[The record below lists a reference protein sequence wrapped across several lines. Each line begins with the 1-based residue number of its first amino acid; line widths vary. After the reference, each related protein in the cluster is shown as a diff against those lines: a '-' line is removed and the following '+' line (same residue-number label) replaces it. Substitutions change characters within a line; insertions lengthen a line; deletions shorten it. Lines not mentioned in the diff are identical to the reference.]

1 MLGSVLS
8 YGLNGIKGYPVNVE
22 VNSSDGIPAYETV
35 GLPDMAVRESKER
48 VRSAI
53 ANSGFPP
60 VTGRITVNLAPA
72 DTKKIG
78 SIYDLPIALGILA
91 AQGLIDN
98 IKLQDH
104 MVAGELAL
112 SGEVR
117 GICGVLPMV
126 IDAFS
131 KGIKNMVLPKANAS
145 EASYIAGT
153 KIIAVDSLND
163 AVGYLRGEKHISP
176 YIPKVWNAQM
186 CKYKVDFSEI
196 KGQHGAKRAA
206 EIAAAGGHNLLL
218 IGSPGSG
225 KTMIAKRMPTI
236 LPSLTFEE
244 ALEITKIHSVVELID
259 NEMGLTTKRPFR
271 SPHHSAST
279 VSLVGGGQNAM
290 PGEISL
296 AHRGVLFMDE
306 FPEFRKDVLEAL
318 RQPLEDGEIKI
329 SRAAAKSTYPADFML
344 IAAMNPCPC
353 GYYGSRTKKCRC
365 TPYQIQRYQQRISGP
380 MLDRIDMHV
389 EMSDVGYKELSS
401 CDEGEISAEIRIRV
415 NQARE
420 VQRQRYKGENI
431 ICNSQLNDRNLI
443 KYCRLDASSAKII
456 EAAMNRMNLTAR
468 AYVRLLKVARTIA
481 DLAGSYAIGAD
492 HISEAIQYRSIE
504 GKYWR

>member
-1 MLGSVLS
+1 M
-8 YGLNGIKGYPVNVE
+8 E
-22 VNSSDGIPAYETV
+22 VNSSDGMPAYETV

-259 NEMGLTTKRPFR
+259 NEMGLTTQRPFR

-353 GYYGSRTKKCRC
+353 GYYGSRTKKMQV
-365 TPYQIQRYQQRISGP
+365 YA
-380 MLDRIDMHV
+380 
-389 EMSDVGYKELSS
+389 LSNTALP
-401 CDEGEISAEIRIRV
+401 AENKRP
-415 NQARE
+415 NA
-420 VQRQRYKGENI
+420 
-431 ICNSQLNDRNLI
+431 
-443 KYCRLDASSAKII
+443 
-456 EAAMNRMNLTAR
+456 
-468 AYVRLLKVARTIA
+468 
-481 DLAGSYAIGAD
+481 
-492 HISEAIQYRSIE
+492 
-504 GKYWR
+504 